1 MLWSFS
7 WYIKGCVFFFKSL
20 SLVLPL
26 TFQVAREGNLAV
38 LYHEYF

>member
-7 WYIKGCVFFFKSL
+7 WYIKGCVFVFESLFKS
-20 SLVLPL
+20 SITS

-38 LYHEYF
+38 LYHE